1 MICYLDT
8 SVLLQYLLKGDQGY
22 KKVLDFEHVVSSE
35 LLIVECNRVIDRC
48 NLVGEL
54 TNEQLPNIREGLNRI
69 VDGISLLRLNQSVK
83 RRACEPFPTVI
94 STLDAIHVS
103 TALLWQEIEGP
114 VTIFSYD
121 RQMNTCAEALNMHI
135 LE

>member
-1 MICYLDT
+1 M
-8 SVLLQYLLKGDQGY
+8 VR
-22 KKVLDFEHVVSSE
+22 F
-35 LLIVECNRVIDRC
+35 
-48 NLVGEL
+48 LVRQRGEL
-54 TNEQLPNIREGLNRI
+54 TNEQLPNILEGLNRI

-83 RRACEPFPTVI
+83 RRASESFPTVI

-103 TALLWQEIEGP
+103 TALLWQEMEGP

>member
-8 SVLLQYLLKGDQGY
+8 SVLLQYLLKGDRGCG
-22 KKVLDFEHVVSSE
+22 KVLDFERVVSSE
-35 LLIVECNRVIDRC
+35 LLIVECSRVIDRC

-54 TNEQLPNIREGLNRI
+54 TDEQLPNIWVSLNR
-69 VDGISLLRLNQSVK
+69 VVKGLSLLRLNQSVK
-83 RRACEPFPTVI
+83 RRASEPFPTVI
-94 STLDAIHVS
+94 STLDAIHLS

-121 RQMNTCAEALNMHI
+121 RQLNKCAEALNMHV